1 MAAVE
6 NSNRNEMGNLK
17 TLVLI
22 CFLGISISTFAD
34 TSKVYIEYEHSDK
47 SAQNKLAIKLYKD
60 GNKYKLTR
68 KLSNSPTE
76 TGIVTAYIDIDAASV
91 ITVTEKDGTKRG
103 VKAAWDDNYWGL
115 FMEFPVLFRGIP
127 EGKGLSKLTKL
138 TDTETINGRV
148 CDIYQ
153 SAMTIL
159 GASNKYYMWSN
170 IMLKSV
176 SPGNSTIAELV
187 DENPIFAADEFIV
200 PSDVTY

>member
-6 NSNRNEMGNLK
+6 NSNRSDMRDLK

-22 CFLGISISTFAD
+22 CFLGVSISTFAD
-34 TSKVYIEYEHSDK
+34 TSKVYVEYQHSDK
-47 SAQNKLAIKLYKD
+47 STQKNLTIKLFKD
-60 GNKYKLTR
+60 GSKYKLVR
-68 KLSNSPTE
+68 KLSDSPSE
-76 TGIVTAYIDIDAASV
+76 TGIVTAYIDIDASSV
-91 ITVTEKDGTKRG
+91 ITVTEKDGTKKG

-127 EGKGLSKLTKL
+127 DGKGLSKLTKL

-159 GASNKYYMWSN
+159 GASTKYYMWGG

-176 SPGNSTIAELV
+176 SPGNTTEAELV

-200 PSDVTY
+200 PADVTY